1 MAIPFLACLA
11 FVSQLYDLPPR
22 VLPSIQAVEGGGIG
36 VVHRNTDGSEDMGV
50 MQINTTWLPTLARY
64 SQQSIPEVRHQLL
77 TSPCYNISAAGMI
90 LHGYLKETGGDLMQ
104 AIGNYNSHTP
114 IHNHVYQVKVMR
126 SVTRLVDQLPTS
138 RSAEAVQPLASRP
151 LPKP

>member
-1 MAIPFLACLA
+1 MAVPFLACMA

-77 TSPCYNISAAGMI
+77 TSPCYNISAAGMV
-90 LHGYLKETGGDLMQ
+90 LHGYLQETGGDLMR

-114 IHNHVYQVKVMR
+114 IHNHVYQMKVMR
-126 SVTRLVDQLPTS
+126 SVTRLVDQLPPV
-138 RSAEAVQPLASRP
+138 RR
-151 LPKP
+151 

>member
-36 VVHRNTDGSEDMGV
+36 VVHHNTDGSEDMGV

-90 LHGYLKETGGDLMQ
+90 LHGYLQETRGDLMR

-114 IHNHVYQVKVMR
+114 IHNQFYQIKVMR
-126 SVTRLVDQLPTS
+126 SVTRLVSQLPTS
-138 RSAEAVQPLASRP
+138 RFTDVVHPLTTSV

>member
-90 LHGYLKETGGDLMQ
+90 LHGYLQETGGDLMR

-114 IHNHVYQVKVMR
+114 IHNHGYQIKVMR
-126 SVTRLVDQLPTS
+126 SVTRLVDQLPS
-138 RSAEAVQPLASRP
+138 VRVAAAVQPLTFRP